1 MKVSVEY
8 LGYRI
13 DAQGL
18 HPVAS
23 KVEAIVQAP
32 PPTNPQQLKSFLG
45 LLTYYGKF
53 IPNLATLTHPLNR
66 LLHADAEWVWDDA
79 CQDYDPTLPLTL
91 AADASAYGLGAVIS
105 HTYPDGT
112 EHLVAFASH
121 TLTSS
126 ERNYAQIEKEA
137 LALVFGIKKFHQYLY
152 GRKFTLVT
160 DHKPLTTILGPKKG
174 VPPLAAARL
183 QRWAVLLSAYSY
195 TIQYKD
201 TTSHANA
208 DGLSRLPLT
217 IIPQDSSA
225 SEASLLN
232 LSQIDTLPVTFADIQ
247 DATRAVL

>member
-1 MKVSVEY
+1 MFQRLQDHGLHLKRDKCEFMKASVEY
-8 LGYRI
+8 LGYCI

-53 IPNLATLTHPLNR
+53 IPNLATLTHPLNC
-66 LLHADAEWVWDDA
+66 LLHADAKWVWDDA
-79 CQDYDPTLPLTL
+79 CQEAFTQAKKALTSSSVLAHYDPTLPLTL

-112 EHLVAFASH
+112 EHPVAFASR

-137 LALVFGIKKFHQYLY
+137 LALVFGVKKFHQYLY

-183 QRWAVLLSAYSY
+183 QR
-195 TIQYKD
+195 
-201 TTSHANA
+201 
-208 DGLSRLPLT
+208 
-217 IIPQDSSA
+217 
-225 SEASLLN
+225 
-232 LSQIDTLPVTFADIQ
+232 
-247 DATRAVL
+247 

>member
-1 MKVSVEY
+1 M
-8 LGYRI
+8 
-13 DAQGL
+13 
-18 HPVAS
+18 
-23 KVEAIVQAP
+23 
-32 PPTNPQQLKSFLG
+32 LG
-45 LLTYYGKF
+45 LLTEQPKKLF
-53 IPNLATLTHPLNR
+53 RPL
-66 LLHADAEWVWDDA
+66 LLHADTEWVWDDA
-79 CQDYDPTLPLTL
+79 CQEVFTQAKKALTSSSVLAHYDPTQPLTL
-91 AADASAYGLGAVIS
+91 AVDVSAYGLGAVIS

-112 EHLVAFASH
+112 EHPVAFASH

-126 ERNYAQIEKEA
+126 EHNYAQIEKEA
-137 LALVFGIKKFHQYLY
+137 LALVFGVKKFHQYLN
-152 GRKFTLVT
+152 GWKFTLVT

-183 QRWAVLLSAYSY
+183 QHWTVLLSAYSY

-225 SEASLLN
+225 SEARLLH

-247 DATRAVL
+247 DATKRMLFLVRYTPMSVEYGHQRSRKTSCHTIYVDST